1 MKSTYKG
8 LPIHPPGRV
17 LTDLAVTLADGGDC
31 LADLTAAGPGRAVR
45 AGGLAPDRLP
55 GPGPRRDARAGPRW
69 IWWCLRGYKAAAVG
83 SSVRW
88 PPCSVP
94 TVAGVGYRTRSVDHR
109 SGECPSPS
117 IRRTVESVAVA
128 TSSTPSLIAVVGVAL
143 LVAALLRT
151 A

>member
-69 IWWCLRGYKAAAVG
+69 LWWVSTRVRGRLRVLL
-83 SSVRW
+83 SVTAMLCPYRGGGF
-88 PPCSVP
+88 
-94 TVAGVGYRTRSVDHR
+94 AGVVQTLSVWCRTRSVEHR

-117 IRRTVESVAVA
+117 IRRTVESVAV
-128 TSSTPSLIAVVGVAL
+128 TT
-143 LVAALLRT
+143 
-151 A
+151 